1 MHIVFFGT
9 FNPVTNAHIKIAS
22 KASKVFNN
30 AEVIFVPVSDS
41 YSKNSLNTSFNDR
54 VNMLRLA
61 IKNHPNFIIEEIEE
75 NYFKKENRQLKS
87 IETLRLLKEKYND
100 ELAFLIGTDNY
111 FDLPNWYKVNDL
123 LTEFIPIIYP
133 RTNEFNKTDLVLYE
147 KYKNRFIFLDNMEL
161 VLMSSTLVRENL
173 TKGLDV
179 SNMLDKDVLKYIKEK
194 GIKF

>member
-9 FNPVTNAHIKIAS
+9 FNPATNAHIKIAS
-22 KASKVFNN
+22 EASKVFNN
-30 AEVIFVPVSDS
+30 AKVIFVPVSDS